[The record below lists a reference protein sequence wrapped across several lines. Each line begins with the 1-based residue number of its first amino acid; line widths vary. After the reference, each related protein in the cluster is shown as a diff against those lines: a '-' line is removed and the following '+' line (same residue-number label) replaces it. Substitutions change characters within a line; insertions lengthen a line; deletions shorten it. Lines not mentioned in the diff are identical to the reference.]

1 MTITFGGLWGPAYSA
16 LGGTTGLRPA
26 PWGAGHRAGFEERFD
41 RHVFCAIQADDVPV
55 ATNRVTLDPEIR
67 DSSGLPAAKVHYDVH
82 PNTRASLEF
91 GSDRLAEIA
100 DAAGAI
106 GLDLAPDG

>member
-1 MTITFGGLWGPAYSA
+1 MGQPDYVPHPGEQDTA
-16 LGGTTGLRPA
+16 
-26 PWGAGHRAGFEERFD
+26 AGFEERFD

-100 DAAGAI
+100 EAAGAV
-106 GLDLAPDG
+106 GLDLTAHG